1 MIAPAKIQV
10 RFSDLDVLGHVNNSV
25 YFSYFEMTRVHYFQE
40 LLGKQW
46 DWKKFGVVLV
56 RNEIDYK
63 RSVLLYDEPEI
74 QMFTEF
80 VASKSFGLRYEL
92 KVNGEVYAMGKSVM
106 VCFDATTQLTIP
118 VPDTMRTSLEELILR
133 L

>member
-1 MIAPAKIQV
+1 MIVPAKVQV

-63 RSVLLYDEPEI
+63 RSVLLHDEPEI
-74 QMFTEF
+74 QMFTDF
-80 VASKSFGLRYEL
+80 VGSKSFGLRYEL

-106 VCFDATTQLTIP
+106 VCFDATTQSTIP
-118 VPDTMRTSLEELILR
+118 VPNTMRNSLEELM
-133 L
+133 

>member
-1 MIAPAKIQV
+1 MIPPAKIQV
-10 RFSDLDVLGHVNNSV
+10 RFSDLDVLGHVNNTI
-25 YFSYFEMTRVHYFQE
+25 YFSYFEMTRVHYFQQ

-74 QMFTEF
+74 YMFTEF
-80 VASKSFGLRYEL
+80 VGSKSFGLKYEL
-92 KVNGEVYAMGKSVM
+92 KVNNEIYATGKSVM
-106 VCFDATTQLTIP
+106 VCFDGTTQSTIP
-118 VPDTMRTSLEELILR
+118 VPETMRTSLEELM
-133 L
+133 

>member
-1 MIAPAKIQV
+1 MISPAKIQV
-10 RFSDLDVLGHVNNSV
+10 RFADLDVLGHVNNTV

-46 DWKKFGVVLV
+46 DWNKFGVVLV

-74 QMFTEF
+74 HMFTEF
-80 VASKSFGLRYEL
+80 IGSKSFGFRYEL
-92 KVNGEVYAMGKSVM
+92 KVNDEIYAEGKSVM
-106 VCFDATTQLTIP
+106 VCSDATSQSTIP
-118 VPDTMRTSLEELILR
+118 VPETMRLALEKLM
-133 L
+133 

>member
-1 MIAPAKIQV
+1 MISSAKIQV
-10 RFSDLDVLGHVNNSV
+10 RFADLDVLGHVNNTV

-74 QMFTEF
+74 YMYTEF
-80 VASKSFGLRYEL
+80 VGSKSFGLRYEL
-92 KVNGEVYAMGKSVM
+92 KVNGEIYAVGKSVM
-106 VCFDATTQLTIP
+106 VCFDATTQCTIP
-118 VPDTMRTSLEELILR
+118 VPDNMRASLEQLM
-133 L
+133 

>member
-1 MIAPAKIQV
+1 MISPAKIQV
-10 RFSDLDVLGHVNNSV
+10 RFADLDVLGHVNNTV

-74 QMFTEF
+74 YMYTEF
-80 VASKSFGLRYEL
+80 VGSKSFGLRYEL
-92 KVNGEVYAMGKSVM
+92 KVNGEIYAVGKSVM
-106 VCFDATTQLTIP
+106 VCFDATTQSTIP
-118 VPDTMRTSLEELILR
+118 VPDNMRASLEQLM
-133 L
+133 

>member
-1 MIAPAKIQV
+1 MIVPAKIQV

-63 RSVLLYDEPEI
+63 RSVLLHDEPEI

-80 VASKSFGLRYEL
+80 VGSKSFGLRFEL
-92 KVNGEVYAMGKSVM
+92 KVNGEVYALGKSVM

-118 VPDTMRTSLEELILR
+118 VPDTMRTSLEELI
-133 L
+133 

>member
-1 MIAPAKIQV
+1 MIPPAKIQV
-10 RFSDLDVLGHVNNSV
+10 RFSDLDVLGHVNNTV

-56 RNEIDYK
+56 RNEIEYK

-74 QMFTEF
+74 YMYTEF
-80 VASKSFGLRYEL
+80 VGSKSFGLRYEL
-92 KVNGEVYAMGKSVM
+92 KVNGEIYAEGKSVM
-106 VCFDATTQLTIP
+106 VCFDATTQSTIP
-118 VPDTMRTSLEELILR
+118 VPETMRNSLEELM
-133 L
+133 

>member
-1 MIAPAKIQV
+1 MISSAKIQV
-10 RFSDLDVLGHVNNSV
+10 RFADLDVLGHVNNTV

-74 QMFTEF
+74 YMYTEF
-80 VASKSFGLRYEL
+80 VGSKSFGLRYEL
-92 KVNGEVYAMGKSVM
+92 KVNGEIYAVGKSVM
-106 VCFDATTQLTIP
+106 VCFDATTQSTIP
-118 VPDTMRTSLEELILR
+118 VPDNMGASLEQLM
-133 L
+133 

>member
-1 MIAPAKIQV
+1 MIPPAKIQV
-10 RFSDLDVLGHVNNSV
+10 RFADLDVLGHVNNTV

-74 QMFTEF
+74 YMFTEF
-80 VASKSFGLRYEL
+80 VGSKSFGLRYEL
-92 KVNGEVYAMGKSVM
+92 MVNGECYAMGKSVM
-106 VCFDATTQLTIP
+106 VCFDANAQATIP
-118 VPDTMRTSLEELILR
+118 VPDTMRSSLQKLM
-133 L
+133 